1 MSSFPVLN
9 VGFSNVVFV
18 SKILTILLA
27 DSAGAKRLRTE
38 AKSENRLI
46 DATCGRKTRSVLV
59 LDSGHILL
67 SAIRPESLSKRLE
80 TGDNQ
85 FGEGEEES
93 ED

>member
-1 MSSFPVLN
+1 MSSFPILN

-18 SKILTILLA
+18 STILQA
-27 DSAGAKRLRTE
+27 DSAGAKRLRSE
-38 AKSENRLI
+38 AKSESRLI
-46 DATCGRKTRSVLV
+46 DATSGRKTRSVLV

-80 TGDNQ
+80 SGDNHI
-85 FGEGEEES
+85 GEGEEEQ

>member
-1 MSSFPVLN
+1 MSSFPILN

-18 SKILTILLA
+18 SKILTILQA
-27 DSAGAKRLRTE
+27 DSAGAKRLRSE
-38 AKSENRLI
+38 AKSESRLI
-46 DATCGRKTRSVLV
+46 DATGGRKTRSVLV

-80 TGDNQ
+80 SGDNHI
-85 FGEGEEES
+85 GEGEEEQ